1 MTDALLAQV
10 VPALP
15 TLSRDGALITSALV
29 VLATIA
35 LAGRA
40 VLAWLA
46 LRRHSA
52 AAAKLAGRLDEQGEQ
67 HAERIRLARTRLFQ
81 ANAEAER
88 ALWALP
94 ALDDRLAAG
103 EQRLAEIRTD
113 IDAWRGHDGEGLRR
127 TIAGIR
133 GTLTLISAAKT
144 FRRVIDR

>member
-15 TLSRDGALITSALV
+15 NLSRDGALFASALV

-35 LAGRA
+35 LGGRA

-46 LRRHSA
+46 LRRYTA
-52 AAAKLAGRLDEQGEQ
+52 AAFNLALRLDAQAEQR
-67 HAERIRLARTRLFQ
+67 AERIAVTRARLFHV
-81 ANAEAER
+81 NAEAER

-94 ALDDRLAAG
+94 AFDERLAAG
-103 EQRLAEIRTD
+103 EQRLAAVRAD
-113 IDAWRGHDGEGLRR
+113 MNAWRGHDGEGPRR
-127 TIAGIR
+127 TVAGLR